1 MTGDQ
6 FLALQRTPKFPP
18 PLSSKSGLLLLST
31 WIRLPNDDL
40 HIMHAANSW
49 LKPGGKVNQT
59 LGPDCDDSP
68 HSVRAPQ
75 SLDLGFASYF
85 AVLFGPP
92 KVDKDK
98 KDKKEAPTAPEENQE
113 EDKKKPS
120 PEDILLTYGFRW
132 TVVVQPPC

>member
-1 MTGDQ
+1 MWTGSDWRPI
-6 FLALQRTPKFPP
+6 LGTSVDTKILPP
-18 PLSSKSGLLLLST
+18 PLSSKEGLLLLSA

-49 LKPGGKVNQT
+49 LKPGKVNPA

-98 KDKKEAPTAPEENQE
+98 KDKKEAPTAPDENQE
-113 EDKKKPS
+113 KNKN
-120 PEDILLTYGFRW
+120 
-132 TVVVQPPC
+132 